1 MVSGPFQYPPRHAL
15 SFSLSLASLLRRGGG
30 GGKGGTLSVNI
41 CSLQRFPE
49 KVALRPPCSSS
60 SSILSA
66 RLEVT
71 PFPVRSPKGAPR
83 NLLGRSLVRS
93 VSSSAWLSCF
103 EVPSPGFEDE
113 REGKGGT
120 ETRRLPIHT
129 DIFCFS
135 SFILLLDPS
144 KRGLIRPRSS
154 PLPSSQTQSSGQTSQ
169 VLVHDRIALYTA
181 HLGGGEAIGAIA
193 LGRRKKT
200 RRPT

>member
-1 MVSGPFQYPPRHAL
+1 MRGFGPFPIPPTPR
-15 SFSLSLASLLRRGGG
+15 SFSLSLSLPCFVV

-49 KVALRPPCSSS
+49 KVALRPPCSSSS

-83 NLLGRSLVRS
+83 NLLGRSLALS

-113 REGKGGT
+113 REGEGGT

-135 SFILLLDPS
+135 SRSSSSIPAS
-144 KRGLIRPRSS
+144 EASSGLGPPRS
-154 PLPSSQTQSSGQTSQ
+154 LPPKHNHRDKQARF
-169 VLVHDRIALYTA
+169 LVHDRIALYTA
-181 HLGGGEAIGAIA
+181 HLGGE
-193 LGRRKKT
+193 GRQ
-200 RRPT
+200 